1 MMTLYLFLIT
11 ACLVSLTI
19 TVILTAVE
27 VRRTLRRVNAILPE
41 AERALQEAHQAFRHS
56 RRVLAGAARTT
67 QYVETVAQQL
77 CEAITDALN
86 RITFLRNRAAAWITG
101 HLGNGAGEEPRSRG
115 PHARPRGGHRG

>member
-11 ACLVSLTI
+11 ACLVALTV
-19 TVILTAVE
+19 TAILTAIE

-41 AERALQEAHQAFRHS
+41 AERALQEAHHAFRHS

-77 CEAITDALN
+77 CEAASDALH
-86 RITFLRNRAAAWITG
+86 RVSFLRNRAAAWIAG
-101 HLGNGAGEEPRSRG
+101 HVGNGTGAEPRSRG
-115 PHARPRGGHRG
+115 PHARKRGGHRG